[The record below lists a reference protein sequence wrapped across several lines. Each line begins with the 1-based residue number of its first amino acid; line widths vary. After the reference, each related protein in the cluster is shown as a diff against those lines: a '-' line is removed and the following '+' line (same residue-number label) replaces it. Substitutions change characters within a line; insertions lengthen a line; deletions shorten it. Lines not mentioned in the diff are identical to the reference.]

1 MCVPVRVYKHN
12 EYIVICGRQRALDPL
27 ELDLQA
33 TVYQLILMLVTK
45 FESSVRVAS
54 ALND

>member
-12 EYIVICGRQRALDPL
+12 EYDETCGRQRALDLL

-33 TVYQLILMLVTK
+33 TVYQLMQMLGTES
-45 FESSVRVAS
+45 ESSRRVAS
-54 ALND
+54 ALNH

>member
-12 EYIVICGRQRALDPL
+12 EYTGTCGRQRALDPL
-27 ELDLQA
+27 ELDLQV
-33 TVYQLILMLVTK
+33 TVYQLILILITK

-54 ALND
+54 AFNH

>member
-12 EYIVICGRQRALDPL
+12 EYTGTCGRQRALDPL

-54 ALND
+54 ALNH